1 MLAIIHFA
9 EVVLTPSRTTLRN
22 DQRHNG
28 FRPVFGHPFRGELM
42 DYAEEQRQRWNA
54 GRVRQHD
61 WAALSAP
68 RALTGL
74 EQHTAT
80 LFTGANVSATLA
92 KFLRPVQQ
100 IVQ

>member
-1 MLAIIHFA
+1 M
-9 EVVLTPSRTTLRN
+9 LRN
-22 DQRHNG
+22 DQRHMASDRL
-28 FRPVFGHPFRGELM
+28 RPSFWREELM

-61 WAALSAP
+61 WAARRAP
-68 RALTGL
+68 RAPTGL

-80 LFTGANVSATLA
+80 LFTGANVSATVA
-92 KFLRPVQQ
+92 QFLRPVQQ

>member
-1 MLAIIHFA
+1 
-9 EVVLTPSRTTLRN
+9 
-22 DQRHNG
+22 
-28 FRPVFGHPFRGELM
+28 M
-42 DYAEEQRQRWNA
+42 DYAEAQRHAWNA

-61 WAALSAP
+61 WAPRSAP

-80 LFTGANVSATLA
+80 LFTGAIVSANRSDVP
-92 KFLRPVQQ
+92 RPVQQ

>member
-1 MLAIIHFA
+1 
-9 EVVLTPSRTTLRN
+9 
-22 DQRHNG
+22 
-28 FRPVFGHPFRGELM
+28 M

-54 GRVRQHD
+54 GRVGEHD
-61 WAALSAP
+61 WAARGAP
-68 RALTGL
+68 RAPTGL

-100 IVQ
+100 IVQRSCRLTTHRETQDRIAIEGY